1 MATFRTAI
9 RCAAA
14 TVVLLVAVTA
24 GTGSLVSGDRAGA
37 QIVEDDSTEEAPGL
51 GNIIGSP
58 EAGPDPEDAGDRGGW
73 AQLVLAVVLFGGI
86 GFIAWRI
93 ASGLR
98 TQQT

>member
-1 MATFRTAI
+1 M
-9 RCAAA
+9 
-14 TVVLLVAVTA
+14 LVALMA
-24 GTGSLVSGDRAGA
+24 GTVAPGSGDRAGA
-37 QIVEDDSTEEAPGL
+37 QIVEDDSTDEAPGL

-86 GFIAWRI
+86 VFIAWRI
-93 ASGLR
+93 ATGLR